1 MVLLQLCS
9 KPVLSESD
17 PHDLILILLWPFTC
31 LAKLEPNLL
40 FSESFHKMKT
50 THSKY
55 KRKATQIRTVLI
67 NCRGWFSNCLVDS
80 SNSKATSVLWV
91 SEWVSGWGRLKLH
104 PPLIIY
110 EGADTTH
117 ITSNRKLYLCISSI
131 QSAPDV
137 LKGPVLFKFYCSEN
151 VQNFEEMVKRAHQQT
166 VKKCSSRYATL

>member
-1 MVLLQLCS
+1 MTFYVSCKTRAQ
-9 KPVLSESD
+9 
-17 PHDLILILLWPFTC
+17 F
-31 LAKLEPNLL
+31 AL
-40 FSESFHKMKT
+40 FRIISPDKMQT

-110 EGADTTH
+110 EGADDTH
-117 ITSNRKLYLCISSI
+117 ITSNRKLYPCTASI
-131 QSAPDV
+131 QRVP
-137 LKGPVLFKFYCSEN
+137 LRYKGPVFLNFTAQKMFKTL
-151 VQNFEEMVKRAHQQT
+151 R
-166 VKKCSSRYATL
+166 KCSKGPTSSRQLRNGPLDMQKI

>member
-1 MVLLQLCS
+1 MQ
-9 KPVLSESD
+9 
-17 PHDLILILLWPFTC
+17 
-31 LAKLEPNLL
+31 
-40 FSESFHKMKT
+40 T

-117 ITSNRKLYLCISSI
+117 ITSNRKLYLCTASI
-131 QSAPDV
+131 RRVP
-137 LKGPVLFKFYCSEN
+137 LRYKGPVFLKFTAQKMFKTLRTCSKGPTSTQLRN
-151 VQNFEEMVKRAHQQT
+151 GPVNMLNCKINGT
-166 VKKCSSRYATL
+166 VHIFFLKNSYLSPRWTKLPQFFFLWEFSHNIFML